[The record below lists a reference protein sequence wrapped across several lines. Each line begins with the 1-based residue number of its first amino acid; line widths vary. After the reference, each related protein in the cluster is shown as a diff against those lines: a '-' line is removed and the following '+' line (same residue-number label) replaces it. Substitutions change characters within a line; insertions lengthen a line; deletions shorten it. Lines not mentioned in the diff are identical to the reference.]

1 MEYLCGNQRLKL
13 NKMLSFID
21 IKERLTGISCPFFG
35 ISWNPSES
43 ERKVAQRVIRFL
55 EDRRVLY
62 NPSELESPRYCV
74 ESVCRIREYLT
85 SEMQQINN
93 DSNLF
98 SYMKAMRIACRKF
111 LNRCSSKDDR
121 FLDEARYNGNFSSWV
136 FGSALGEMRGTF
148 GNMVAQISAAYGI
161 DIEDDLATII
171 PEKE

>member
-1 MEYLCGNQRLKL
+1 
-13 NKMLSFID
+13 MLSFKD

-35 ISWNPSES
+35 ISWNPPES

-74 ESVCRIREYLT
+74 ESVCRMREYLT
-85 SEMQQINN
+85 SEMQQTDS

-98 SYMKAMRIACRKF
+98 SYIKAMRISCRKF
-111 LNRCSSKDDR
+111 LDRFSSKDER
-121 FLDEARYNGNFSSWV
+121 FLDEARYNGNYSNWV

-148 GNMVAQISAAYGI
+148 GNMIAQISAAYGI

>member
-1 MEYLCGNQRLKL
+1 
-13 NKMLSFID
+13 MLSFID

-43 ERKVAQRVIRFL
+43 ERKVAQKVIRFL

-62 NPSELESPRYCV
+62 NPSELESPRYCI

-85 SEMQQINN
+85 SEMQQINS

-111 LNRCSSKDDR
+111 LNRCSSKDDS

>member
-43 ERKVAQRVIRFL
+43 ERKVAQKVIRFL

-62 NPSELESPRYCV
+62 NPSELESPRYCI

-85 SEMQQINN
+85 SEMQQINS

-98 SYMKAMRIACRKF
+98 SYIKAMRIACRKF

>member
-1 MEYLCGNQRLKL
+1 
-13 NKMLSFID
+13 MLSFID

-43 ERKVAQRVIRFL
+43 ERKVAQKVIRFL

-85 SEMQQINN
+85 SEMQQINS

-171 PEKE
+171 PERE

>member
-1 MEYLCGNQRLKL
+1 
-13 NKMLSFID
+13 MLSFND

-85 SEMQQINN
+85 SEMQQIDS

-111 LNRCSSKDDR
+111 LDRFSSKDDR
-121 FLDEARYNGNFSSWV
+121 FLDEARYNGNYSSWV

-148 GNMVAQISAAYGI
+148 GNMIAQISAAYGI
-161 DIEDDLATII
+161 DVEDDLGAII
-171 PEKE
+171 PGKE

>member
-1 MEYLCGNQRLKL
+1 
-13 NKMLSFID
+13 MLSFND

-35 ISWNPSES
+35 ISWNPPES
-43 ERKVAQRVIRFL
+43 ERQVAQRVIRFL

-62 NPSELESPRYCV
+62 NPSELEMPRHCV

-85 SEMQQINN
+85 SEMQQIDS

-98 SYMKAMRIACRKF
+98 AYLKAMRIACRKF
-111 LNRCSSKDDR
+111 LNRFNSIDDR

-148 GNMVAQISAAYGI
+148 GNMVAQISAAYGV